1 MSQQWYVMRSKP
13 NKESFLWD
21 QLNLQGIECYYP
33 RLRVKPVNPRSRTIK
48 PYFPGYLFVRVDL
61 EQINLSALQWMP
73 GAAGLVSFGG
83 EAASVP
89 NFLVNTI
96 RNRVDQINAA
106 GGETL
111 AGLKKGQTVR
121 IQGGPFAG
129 YKAIFDTRLSGNERV
144 RVLLELLDKGQVPL
158 ELPTVQ
164 IRREPVTAGGRLR

>member
-1 MSQQWYVMRSKP
+1 MSQRWYVMRSKP

-21 QLNLQGIECYYP
+21 QLNLQGIESYYP
-33 RLRVKPVNPRSRTIK
+33 RLRVKPVNPRARTIK
-48 PYFPGYLFVRVDL
+48 PYFPGYLFVHVDL
-61 EQINLSALQWMP
+61 EQINLSVLQWMP

-89 NFLVNTI
+89 NILINTI

-106 GGETL
+106 GGEAL

-121 IQGGPFAG
+121 IQGGPFTG

-144 RVLLELLDKGQVPL
+144 RVLLDLLDKGQMPL

-164 IRREPVTAGGRLR
+164 IRREPATAGSRLR